1 MKKVFNIIGISF
13 LILIFFFLPFKDA
26 LQVSIILLSIY
37 LIIKIFSYLLK
48 KILWKIRNK
57 LILSYFFTA
66 IIPIVLFA
74 FLSYFVASF
83 LFGEYGNFIYTN
95 NLKNRLNFLK
105 RVVNLNREET
115 AKRLNI
121 IKIQEKKTL
130 KGFRSLLTTRGSKEK
145 KNLSEG
151 MLVYNKDTEKP
162 SLFLYYYNGKEL
174 YLWEISEETLKYLWE
189 TTLWESTFLI
199 KDMNVK
205 GEKLDISD
213 PKELKTILEL
223 KTPKRKI
230 EEESKIE
237 KLFKFK
243 WITLI
248 KIVNL
253 NRFEINPGVLYI
265 IFDSKLAKE
274 KFKTTILSGTFSEPQ
289 KVFFFL
295 ALLVTFVFFILYLLS
310 FILGII
316 LAKSITSSISSLYLG
331 TKKLIEKNFKYRIS
345 KIPSDQLGEVAI
357 SFNKMAESME
367 KLLEEEKEKERL
379 KREIELAIKMQK
391 KLLPSDELIVKNF
404 IFSGLSI
411 TAQEVGGDYYDY
423 FPVGKN
429 RVFFSIA
436 DVAGKGMPAAFYM
449 AEIKGIIRSLAHST
463 KNLTK
468 IVEEINFTVF
478 HSIEKISFVTA
489 IVGYLDLTKNE
500 IHYIRCG
507 HPLPI
512 KISSDGRTEEIQSEG
527 IALGL
532 RENIKGFLE
541 ETIVKL
547 EPEETLVLYTDGLSE
562 MKDETGNLYG
572 AERIVSLLKGVE
584 LSSVSEYK
592 KIIKEGVYSFIGKN
606 YIEDDI
612 TILLI
617 RNRNGEKVKKI

>member
-1 MKKVFNIIGISF
+1 M
-13 LILIFFFLPFKDA
+13 
-26 LQVSIILLSIY
+26 
-37 LIIKIFSYLLK
+37 
-48 KILWKIRNK
+48 
-57 LILSYFFTA
+57 
-66 IIPIVLFA
+66 
-74 FLSYFVASF
+74 
-83 LFGEYGNFIYTN
+83 FGEYGNFIYTN
-95 NLKNRLNFLK
+95 NLKSRLNFLE

-121 IKIQEKKTL
+121 IKVKNQKLLGGFKALLKKWESVEKKDL
-130 KGFRSLLTTRGSKEK
+130 SKGL
-145 KNLSEG
+145 
-151 MLVYNKDTEKP
+151 LVYRIKDKKT
-162 SLFLYYYNGKEL
+162 SLFLYYYNRKDL
-174 YLWEISEETLKYLWE
+174 YIWEISETTLKRLWEETLWKA
-189 TTLWESTFLI
+189 TFLV
-199 KDMNVK
+199 KDVNINLK
-205 GEKLDISD
+205 KLENSD
-213 PKELKTILEL
+213 FEELKTILEL
-223 KTPKRKI
+223 KTPGKFQD
-230 EEESKIE
+230 ESKLT
-237 KLFKFK
+237 KFLKFK

-248 KIVNL
+248 KVINLDLQEVNPAFL
-253 NRFEINPGVLYI
+253 FIS
-265 IFDSKLAKE
+265 FDTKLAKE
-274 KFKTTILSGTFSEPQ
+274 KFKTTILSGTFSESQ
-289 KVFFFL
+289 KMFL
-295 ALLVTFVFFILYLLS
+295 YFTLVITFTLLTLYLLS

-316 LAKSITSSISSLYLG
+316 LAKSITSSISNLYIG

-357 SFNKMAESME
+357 SFNRMAESME

-379 KREIELAIKMQK
+379 KRELELATKMQK

-429 RVFFSIA
+429 RIFFSIA

-449 AEIKGIIRSLAHST
+449 AEIKGIIRSIAHST

-489 IVGYLDLTKNE
+489 IVGYLDITKNE

-512 KISSDGRTEEIQSEG
+512 KISANGETEEIQSQG
-527 IALGL
+527 IALAL

-562 MKDETGNLYG
+562 MKDDMGNLYG
-572 AERIVSLLKGVE
+572 AERIVSLLKGEE
-584 LSSVSEYK
+584 LNSVKEYK
-592 KIIKEGVYSFIGKN
+592 QIIKEGVYSFIGKN

-617 RNRNGEKVKKI
+617 RNRNGGKVKKI